1 MGRLGVNCIVIN
13 FFMCED
19 AYHTTWLNEDGML
32 RAHFQARHHIYN
44 GPRNLVLSS
53 RSSTARSIMILA
65 ASLSTILLLASGL
78 SISITASPVDVRNS
92 TITITISRRLNTF
105 NGTMNILEHDEARV
119 AALKGLPASSLD
131 RRDGTMVILNAA
143 IIYVATVGIGSPPS
157 DCKLNLERKI
167 AAANELS
174 YADQLVVDTAGAVT
188 WIGASKRY
196 LETRT
201 SVYLGQLMQVPY
213 KARTVSGYEYSD
225 TVTLGDGLV
234 IPQQAICASSRDPN
248 VFGLDGILGLGP
260 VGFTSGTLQNAP
272 TTTIPTVTG
281 NLYTLGAIPQEVIGI
296 FFLPSI
302 SNSRTYGGITFGRT
316 DATGADANP
325 TNEHLTITPAQYDAL
340 QPLNFHVGDV

>member
-78 SISITASPVDVRNS
+78 SISTYASPVDVRNS
-92 TITITISRRLNTF
+92 TITIPISRRLNTF

-131 RRDGTMVILNAA
+131 RRDGTMAILNIAVKF
-143 IIYVATVGIGSPPS
+143 VATVGIGSPPS

-174 YADQLVVDTAGAVT
+174 YADELIVDTGSANT
-188 WIGASKRY
+188 WIGAKKKY
-196 LETRT
+196 LKTRS
-201 SVYLGQLMQVPY
+201 SVNLNQRVEVPY
-213 KARTVSGYEYSD
+213 PFGTMLGNEYS
-225 TVTLGDGLV
+225 
-234 IPQQAICASSRDPN
+234 
-248 VFGLDGILGLGP
+248 
-260 VGFTSGTLQNAP
+260 
-272 TTTIPTVTG
+272 
-281 NLYTLGAIPQEVIGI
+281 
-296 FFLPSI
+296 
-302 SNSRTYGGITFGRT
+302 
-316 DATGADANP
+316 
-325 TNEHLTITPAQYDAL
+325 
-340 QPLNFHVGDV
+340 

>member
-78 SISITASPVDVRNS
+78 SISTYASPVDVRNS
-92 TITITISRRLNTF
+92 TITIPISRRLNTF

-119 AALKGLPASSLD
+119 AALKGLPASSLG
-131 RRDGTMVILNAA
+131 RRDGTMAILNND
-143 IIYVATVGIGSPPS
+143 INFVATVGIGSPANN
-157 DCKLNLERKI
+157 CKLNLERKI

-174 YADQLVVDTAGAVT
+174 YADKLLVDTGSAVT
-188 WIGASKRY
+188 WLAKRKKY
-196 LETRT
+196 LKTQT
-201 SVYLGQLMQVPY
+201 SVNLNQRLRVPY
-213 KARTVSGYEYSD
+213 MSSTMLGDEYSD

-234 IPQQAICASSRDPN
+234 ISQQAIGAASR
-248 VFGLDGILGLGP
+248 
-260 VGFTSGTLQNAP
+260 
-272 TTTIPTVTG
+272 
-281 NLYTLGAIPQEVIGI
+281 
-296 FFLPSI
+296 
-302 SNSRTYGGITFGRT
+302 
-316 DATGADANP
+316 
-325 TNEHLTITPAQYDAL
+325 
-340 QPLNFHVGDV
+340 